1 MYLLKWFQN
10 RTVKIAEG
18 YLKGDKNW
26 NILYYNPEKNL
37 IIRKKDVQFGSPRG
51 KKLSINRSFLS
62 MTKIAKK
69 RSYKGLITKYL
80 AKFHNDANPHVN

>member
-1 MYLLKWFQN
+1 MFLLKWFQK

-18 YLKGDKNW
+18 YIKADKSW

-37 IIRKKDVQFGSPRG
+37 IIRKKDVQFGSDRS
-51 KKLSINRSFLS
+51 KKMPIDKSFLV

-80 AKFHNDANPHVN
+80 AKFHNDVNPHVN